1 MKLHDLLRSIGSA
14 PFRSESGHPQ
24 WDAQRNLMG
33 RTHYVDDDTLKG
45 FKARILDAGLA
56 HDGLTYWLIES
67 VGSKPTDP
75 RRNKRFV
82 AFDVFGTCLVGRND
96 WKATSAQCDKLRH
109 AWIDSFDAVAHTEQ
123 ALRERAKRLKAEFV
137 DITATVGRAA
147 TPHDYKAGE

>member
-14 PFRSESGHPQ
+14 PFRSESGHPK
-24 WDAQRNLMG
+24 WDAQRNLQG

-82 AFDVFGTCLVGRND
+82 AFDVFGTVLTLRDD
-96 WKATSAQCDKLRH
+96 WRATKSSDGDLYLYGERTGIYLRGNPR
-109 AWIDSFDAVAHTEQ
+109 S
-123 ALRERAKRLKAEFV
+123 LRSSRWV
-137 DITATVGRAA
+137 VMMTAR
-147 TPHDYKAGE
+147 